1 MNPLKV
7 SGGSAK
13 LQRHLTPMGHP
24 WLGAGKGRAHL
35 GMPRAFL
42 AAGAVSGKK
51 ESELCDNDEI

>member
-13 LQRHLTPMGHP
+13 LQRHPTPTSHP

-42 AAGAVSGKK
+42 AAGVVSGKE
-51 ESELCDNDEI
+51 ESELCDNDEM